1 MVKKKKKNVK
11 TKSEEI
17 QSFEKSLA
25 DLENVVSELETGN
38 LSLSDSLAK
47 YEEGIR
53 NLKIC
58 HAVLETAENRIRLL
72 TGVDKDGN
80 PSIEE
85 FNDDASDLHSR
96 SSKRSAKPPDED
108 PSDNKPVE
116 TGSNENSSDAGDNVD
131 DCSTL
136 F

>member
-1 MVKKKKKNVK
+1 MVKKKKKNVESK
-11 TKSEEI
+11 TEKI

-58 HAVLETAENRIRLL
+58 HAVLEAAENKIRLL
-72 TGVDKDGN
+72 TGVDREGN
-80 PSIEE
+80 PSIED
-85 FNDDASDLHSR
+85 FNDDASDLYSR
-96 SSKRSAKPPDED
+96 SAKRSADRSAKD
-108 PSDNKPVE
+108 PAHDKPVE
-116 TGSNENSSDAGDNVD
+116 TGPNSNGTDVDDNVD
-131 DCSTL
+131 DSSTL